1 MQGPRFNPCL
11 GNEIPRATAKSS
23 NAATKIQR
31 AATKIQRATTK
42 TWNSQVNKLIIKK
55 KKKSHLQ
62 NFLETSSI
70 PFGYIHQF
78 IFMISLKY
86 VIKKILCSLYSL
98 WDIPFGI
105 SRIKLYIAF

>member
-1 MQGPRFNPCL
+1 MQEPGFDPCL
-11 GNEIPRATAKSS
+11 GNEIPHATAKSS
-23 NAATKIQR
+23 NAATKIQC
-31 AATKIQRATTK
+31 ATTK
-42 TWNSQVNKLIIKK
+42 TWNSQVNKLIIKKK

-78 IFMISLKY
+78 LFMISLKY

-98 WDIPFGI
+98 
-105 SRIKLYIAF
+105 